1 MGDFGVLSLLP
12 PLVAIILAI
21 WTKRVILALFAG
33 VWIGGVM
40 ASGWNPLGGTT
51 QSLEWIVANATDD
64 WNARILL
71 FDFLIGAG
79 VGLIYKSGGAMAI
92 GKALTKRVKT
102 SRAASLMGWLLGVL
116 VFFDDYTNTI
126 IVGNTMR
133 PITDRTRVS
142 REMLAYIDDS
152 TAAPVA
158 GLALVSTWIGY
169 EIGLIGDSFKDLG
182 VNYGAYA
189 AWMSSVPYRFYSILA
204 IILVFIIAYTQRHYG
219 AMLHAEYRT
228 RTEGKVLRDGAKP
241 MMTTEIDLGAPKEG
255 GTVHFFIWPILA
267 LVFITLYGMWYTG
280 GGGETYAAAG
290 SFKDGIMEVL
300 SNSDPATALLWGS
313 FTMVVLAFALV
324 VGTRH
329 MTIEEA
335 ETAIVQGMKQMIIA
349 NTILV
354 LAWSIKSAA
363 DAVGTAPYVVDLAK
377 SAGITG
383 GLVPLIVFLIAMFI
397 SFTTGTSW
405 GTFSIMMPIAIPL
418 AYGVTG
424 RVGPEVFAAIGA
436 VFAGGIFGDHC
447 SPISDTT
454 IMSSMFSGSDHID
467 HVTTQVPYAVTA
479 SSVGLILYI
488 LFAIGIKSWV
498 VLLPLGIVLLVGAW
512 YFLSEWYG
520 KKYGIPH
527 GKVPTYVVEE

>member
-1 MGDFGVLSLLP
+1 MAEFGILSLLP

-40 ASGWNPLGGTT
+40 VSGWNPIAGTT
-51 QSLEWIVANATDD
+51 QTLDWIVGNAIDD
-64 WNARILL
+64 WNAKILL

-92 GKALTKRVKT
+92 AKALTKTVRT

-133 PITDRTRVS
+133 PITDKTRVS

-169 EIGLIGDSFKDLG
+169 EVGLIGDSFKDLG
-182 VNYGAYA
+182 ITLGPYA
-189 AWMSSVPYRFYSILA
+189 AWLSSVPYRFYSIFA
-204 IILVFIIAYTQRHYG
+204 IILVFLVAYTHRHYG
-219 AMLHAEYRT
+219 AMLHAEYRA

-241 MMTTEIDLGAPKEG
+241 LMTTEIDLGMPKEG
-255 GTVHFFIWPILA
+255 GNVHTFIWPILA
-267 LVFITLYGMWYTG
+267 LVSVTLYGMWVTG
-280 GGGETYAAAG
+280 GGGETFA
-290 SFKDGIMEVL
+290 SDGIMGVL
-300 SNSDPATALLWGS
+300 SNSDPALALLWGS
-313 FTMVVLAFALV
+313 FAMVAVAFFLV
-324 VGTRH
+324 VGMRI
-329 MTIEEA
+329 MTVEEA
-335 ETAIVQGMKQMIIA
+335 ETAIIQGMKQMIIA
-349 NTILV
+349 NTILL
-354 LAWSIKSAA
+354 LAWSIKSAT
-363 DAVGTAPYVVDLAK
+363 DAVGTADYVV
-377 SAGITG
+377 GIASG
-383 GLVPLIVFLIAMFI
+383 KLPPGIVPLVVFFISMFI

-418 AYGVTG
+418 AYHISGQA
-424 RVGPEVFAAIGA
+424 GPVLWASIGA

-454 IMSSMFSGSDHID
+454 IMSSMFSGSDHVD
-467 HVTTQVPYAVTA
+467 HVTTQIPYAVTA
-479 SSVGLILYI
+479 ASVGIILYI
-488 LFAIGIKSWV
+488 VFAIGIRTWIF
-498 VLLPLGIVLLVGAW
+498 LLPVGLVLLVMAHW
-512 YFLSEWYG
+512 VLSEWYG
-520 KKYGIPH
+520 KIHGIPH
-527 GKVPTYVVEE
+527 GKVPVYVVEE

>member
-1 MGDFGVLSLLP
+1 MSDFGVLSLLP

-21 WTKRVILALFAG
+21 WTKRVILALFSG

-40 ASGWNPLGGTT
+40 VSGWNPITGTT
-51 QSLEWIVANATDD
+51 QTLDWIVGNAIDD
-64 WNARILL
+64 WNAKILI

-79 VGLIYKSGGAMAI
+79 VGLIYKSGGAFAI
-92 GKALTKRVKT
+92 AKALTKTVKS
-102 SRAASLMGWLLGVL
+102 SRAAALMGWVLGVL

-169 EIGLIGDSFKDLG
+169 EVGLIGDSFKDLNVALG
-182 VNYGAYA
+182 PYA
-189 AWMSSVPYRFYSILA
+189 AWLSSVPYRFYSIFA
-204 IILVFIIAYTQRHYG
+204 IILVFLVAYTHRHYG
-219 AMLHAEYRT
+219 AMLHAEYRA
-228 RTEGKVLRDGAKP
+228 RTSGKVLRDGAKP
-241 MMTTEIDLGAPKEG
+241 LMTTEIDLGMPKETG
-255 GTVHFFIWPILA
+255 NVHLFIWPILT
-267 LVFITLYGMWYTG
+267 LVFVTLYGMWYTG
-280 GGGETYAAAG
+280 GGGEVYAT
-290 SFKDGIMEVL
+290 DGLMGVL
-300 SNSDPATALLWGS
+300 SNSDPALALLWGS
-313 FTMVVLAFALV
+313 FAMVVVAFFLV
-324 VGTRH
+324 LGFKV
-329 MTIEEA
+329 MTVEEA

-349 NTILV
+349 NTILL
-354 LAWSIKSAA
+354 LAWSIKSAT
-363 DAVGTAPYVVDLAK
+363 DAVGTAPYVVELAK
-377 SAGITG
+377 SAGVTAGI
-383 GLVPLIVFLIAMFI
+383 VPLIIFLVSMFI

-418 AYGVTG
+418 SYHVSGG
-424 RVGPEVFAAIGA
+424 LGPAVYASIGA

-467 HVTTQVPYAVTA
+467 HVTTQIPYAVTA
-479 SSVGLILYI
+479 ASAGIVLYI
-488 LFAIGIKSWV
+488 LFAIGIRSWV
-498 VLLPLGIVLLVGAW
+498 VLLPIGFVLLVVAH
-512 YFLSEWYG
+512 YVLSEWYG

-527 GKVPTYVVEE
+527 GKVPVYVVEE

>member
-1 MGDFGVLSLLP
+1 MSDFGILSLLP

-21 WTKRVILALFAG
+21 WTKRVILALFSG

-40 ASGWNPLGGTT
+40 AMGWNPISGTT

-64 WNARILL
+64 WNARILI

-92 GKALTKRVKT
+92 GKALTRRVRT
-102 SRAASLMGWLLGVL
+102 SKAASLMGWLLGVL

-169 EIGLIGDSFKDLG
+169 EIGLIGDAFKGLNVD
-182 VNYGAYA
+182 YGAYA
-189 AWMSSVPYRFYSILA
+189 AWLSSVPYRFYSIFA
-204 IILVFIIAYTQRHYG
+204 IILVFIVAYTHRHYG
-219 AMLHAEYRT
+219 PMLHAEYRT
-228 RTEGKVLRDGAKP
+228 RTTGKVFRDGAKP
-241 MMTTEIDLGAPKEG
+241 MMTTEIDLGMPKEG
-255 GTVHFFIWPILA
+255 GSVHFFVWPILA

-280 GGGETYAAAG
+280 GGGETYAT
-290 SFKDGIMEVL
+290 DGIMGVL
-300 SNSDPATALLWGS
+300 SNSDPATSLLWGS

-324 VGTRH
+324 VGTKH
-329 MTIEEA
+329 MNIEEA

-377 SAGITG
+377 SAGISG
-383 GLVPLIVFLIAMFI
+383 GVVPLIVFLISMFI

-424 RVGPEVFAAIGA
+424 RIGPEVFAAIGA

-467 HVTTQVPYAVTA
+467 HVSTQVPYAFTA
-479 SSVGLILYI
+479 SGAGLVLYL
-488 LFAIGIKSWV
+488 LFAIGIKSWA
-498 VLLPLGIVLLVGAW
+498 VLLPIGFVLLVAAW
-512 YFLSEWYG
+512 YVLTEWYG
-520 KKYGIPH
+520 RKYGIPH
-527 GKVPTYVVEE
+527 GKVPVYVVEE

>member
-21 WTKRVILALFAG
+21 WTKRVLLALFAG

-40 ASGWNPLGGTT
+40 VAGGNPITGTT
-51 QSLEWIVANATDD
+51 QTLDWIVGNAIDD
-64 WNARILL
+64 WNAKILL

-92 GKALTKRVKT
+92 ARALTKTVRT
-102 SRAASLMGWLLGVL
+102 SKAASLMGWLLGVL

-133 PITDRTRVS
+133 PITDKTRVS

-158 GLALVSTWIGY
+158 GLALVSTWIGF
-169 EIGLIGDSFKDLG
+169 EVGLIGESFQDLG
-182 VNYGAYA
+182 VTLGPYA
-189 AWMSSVPYRFYSILA
+189 AWVSSVPYRFYSIFA
-204 IILVFIIAYTQRHYG
+204 IILVFLVAFTHRHYG
-219 AMLHAEYRT
+219 PMLHAEYRA

-241 MMTTEIDLGAPKEG
+241 MMTTEIDLGLPKEG
-255 GTVHFFIWPILA
+255 GNIWTFILPILT
-267 LVFITLYGMWYTG
+267 LVFVTLYGMWVTG
-280 GGGETYAAAG
+280 GGGEVYAT
-290 SFKDGIMEVL
+290 DGLMGVL
-300 SNSDPATALLWGS
+300 SNSDPALALLWGS
-313 FTMVVLAFALV
+313 FTMVVVAFFLV
-324 VGTRH
+324 LLFKQ
-329 MTIEEA
+329 MSLEEA
-335 ETAIVQGMKQMIIA
+335 ETAIIQGMKQMIIA
-349 NTILV
+349 NSILL
-354 LAWSIKSAA
+354 LAWSIKSAT
-363 DAVGTAPYVVDLAK
+363 DAVGTAPYVVDLAQRAGV
-377 SAGITG
+377 SAGI
-383 GLVPLIVFLIAMFI
+383 VPLIIFLVAMFI

-418 AYGVTG
+418 AYHVSGE
-424 RVGPEVFAAIGA
+424 VGPVLFASIGA

-467 HVTTQVPYAVTA
+467 HVTTQIPYAVTA
-479 SSVGLILYI
+479 ASAGIILYLLFAVGLRAWLI
-488 LFAIGIKSWV
+488 
-498 VLLPLGIVLLVGAW
+498 LLPIGLIILVGAH
-512 YFLSEWYG
+512 YLLSEWYG

-527 GKVPTYVVEE
+527 GKVPIYVVEE